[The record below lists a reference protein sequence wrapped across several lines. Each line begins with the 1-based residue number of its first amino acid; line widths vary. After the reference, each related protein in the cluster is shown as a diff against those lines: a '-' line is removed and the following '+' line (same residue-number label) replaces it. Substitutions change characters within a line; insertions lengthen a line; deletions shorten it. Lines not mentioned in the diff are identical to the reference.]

1 MGRSST
7 NFWQAG
13 CPKKYKEAYM
23 NTVENIIGTHPFWKE
38 LNPHYFHILRE
49 CAVYSR
55 FGAGQCI
62 FEAGSDAEH
71 FYLIHNGYVALETSM
86 PGKGRITL
94 QTIGPGEALG
104 WSWLFPPYRWHFS
117 ARTTDVTD
125 AVCFGARALR
135 DYAEENHDFGY
146 DLAMRVVRIVLE
158 RLQAARSLLAD
169 FYGGTGE

>member
-55 FGAGQCI
+55 FGVGQCI

-71 FYLIHNGYVALETSM
+71 FYLIHNGYVVLETLM
-86 PGKGRITL
+86 PGKGRVTL
-94 QTIGPGEALG
+94 QAIGPGEALG

-117 ARTTDVTD
+117 ARSTEVTD

-169 FYGGTGE
+169 FDGGTVE